1 MVGDFNVAPDH
12 TKDTLGYLHVNNQ
25 NTRRFIDRMKSL
37 NMMTDVYRHKHPD
50 LRQFTF
56 SKRQAKNYTKA
67 RLDYFLINDDALD
80 LVKKVGIGKESTL
93 SDHRPIY
100 LHISLSKVQKGRG
113 FWRLNGDFLTEPEY
127 VFGVNNVIERVISQ
141 YSEQQNFDAS
151 PKQPN
156 QKPASCPLL
165 ISHILLHDV
174 LLLEIRAFSIKYAA
188 NVKKKMLR
196 RTKELNKL
204 IEQRV
209 NSI

>member
-1 MVGDFNVAPDH
+1 
-12 TKDTLGYLHVNNQ
+12 
-25 NTRRFIDRMKSL
+25 
-37 NMMTDVYRHKHPD
+37 MTDIYRHKHPE

-56 SKRQAKNYTKA
+56 SKKQTKNYTKA
-67 RLDYFLINDDALD
+67 RLDYFLINDDSLD
-80 LVKKVGIGKESTL
+80 LVKKVGIGKETTL

-113 FWRLNGDFLTEPEY
+113 FWGLNGDFLTEPEY

-156 QKPASCPLL
+156 QRPSSRPLL

-174 LLLEIRAFSIKYAA
+174 LLLEIRAFSLKYAA
-188 NVKKKMLR
+188 EEKKKMLR
-196 RTKELNKL
+196 RTKEHNDL
-204 IEQRV
+204 IEQRQ
-209 NSI
+209 NSIEQEDLEEVEVLNREVPELEDEREMALARKQ